1 MKNKVWNQIWDH
13 VSKHSTVYNID
24 TIRTQTLIQVE
35 DKVDNQVWSQILDQ
49 IQLGPVDKH

>member
-1 MKNKVWNQIWDH
+1 MKNKVWNQILDH

-35 DKVDNQVWSQILDQ
+35 DKVDHQVWSQILDQ